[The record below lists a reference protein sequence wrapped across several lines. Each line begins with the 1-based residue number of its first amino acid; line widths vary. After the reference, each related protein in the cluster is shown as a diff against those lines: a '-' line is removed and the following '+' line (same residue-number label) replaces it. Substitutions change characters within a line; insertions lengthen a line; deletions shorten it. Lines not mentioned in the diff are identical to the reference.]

1 MAFMK
6 THPAIDWDK
15 LKAFYAAA
23 QAGSFTNAGKALG
36 CSQSAVSRQV
46 QALER
51 DLSVVLFSRYAR
63 GLALTRQGH
72 SLCRAVARIHKI
84 LDRALRKAK
93 ANKPTGGEGQYG
105 K

>member
-1 MAFMK
+1 MK
-6 THPAIDWDK
+6 NHPAIDWDK
-15 LKAFYAAA
+15 LKAFYATAR
-23 QAGSFTNAGKALG
+23 AGSFTNAGKALG

-72 SLCRAVARIHKI
+72 SLFRAVERIYQI
-84 LDRALRKAK
+84 LGPALRKASK
-93 ANKPTGGEGQYG
+93 STGDGQ
-105 K
+105 